1 MIRYNHGFDV
11 CFSIETDKED
21 YSQVTNSELIKALE
35 TRIRSLRAEFID
47 TDSLDAPVSSAF
59 GFMDTYEV

>member
-1 MIRYNHGFDV
+1 MNRYNHGFDV
-11 CFSIETDKED
+11 CFSIETDYED

-35 TRIRSLRAEFID
+35 ARIRSLRAEFID
-47 TDSLDAPVSSAF
+47 TDSLDLPASSAF